1 MPFRVWNFDI
11 RHFLKRDTL
20 VVVIVA
26 AVAAVAAV
34 AVGCFLKAPPLP
46 PPPLQMSKS

>member
-26 AVAAVAAV
+26 AVAAVA
-34 AVGCFLKAPPLP
+34 VGCFLKAPPLP
-46 PPPLQMSKS
+46 PLPSK